1 MTDLEKLKKTFDE
14 LGIFYV
20 EEIGELQIEFSEECQ
35 YINIWIASEEEAKAN
50 KLDNPFSRQLFEF
63 RNGKVASY

>member
-14 LGIFYV
+14 LNISYI
-20 EEIGELQIEFSEECQ
+20 EEIGERQIEFDEECQ
-35 YINIWIASEEEAKAN
+35 YVNIYLANEEEAKAN

>member
-14 LGIFYV
+14 LKIFYV
-20 EEIGELQIEFSEECQ
+20 EEIGEHKTELSGECQ
-35 YINIWIASEEEAKAN
+35 YVNIWIASEEEAKAN

-63 RNGKVASY
+63 RNGEVASY

>member
-1 MTDLEKLKKTFDE
+1 MTALEKLKKTFDE

-20 EEIGELQIEFSEECQ
+20 EEIGGFQIEFNEECQ
-35 YINIWIASEEEAKAN
+35 YINIYLANEEEAKNN

-63 RNGKVASY
+63 RNGELASY